1 MKSVAT
7 LTSKGQVTV
16 PKGVRKALG
25 VRQGD
30 GLEFALERGQVV
42 VRAVK
47 PKRSSAGIL
56 SRHLTHDDPA
66 QTALV
71 ERLIADAEVR
81 GEPVFLSHVVLCE
94 LCWTLASVYR
104 MPKAAVVAALEA
116 LLDDR
121 AFLIQERGQVEEALT
136 SFRR

>member
-1 MKSVAT
+1 MKSVAK

-56 SRHLTHDDPA
+56 SKHLRPN
-66 QTALV
+66 
-71 ERLIADAEVR
+71 
-81 GEPVFLSHVVLCE
+81 
-94 LCWTLASVYR
+94 
-104 MPKAAVVAALEA
+104 AAVVSVDEM
-116 LLDDR
+116 DR
-121 AFLIQERGQVEEALT
+121 GIAEHLAKKH
-136 SFRR
+136 RRSR